1 MANEIKAV
9 PDHDRT
15 RPQEEVGVSVNRV
28 GMACGEAAK
37 RTGLNGKYSS
47 TMFRLFIYHGDLG
60 GWNFGVGDLFPSR
73 HWFLEVK
80 FRFSLLAILRS
91 FRKQFS

>member
-1 MANEIKAV
+1 MPGNVRATPQWKAV
-9 PDHDRT
+9 VP
-15 RPQEEVGVSVNRV
+15 VNRV
-28 GMACGEAAK
+28 GMGCGEADK
-37 RTGLNGKYSS
+37 QTGLNGKYSF

-80 FRFSLLAILRS
+80 FRFSFLAILRS